1 MKNNN
6 NSNQNYSS
14 LAKWLHW
21 SFVVLFAY
29 GIYKQVDDLSDLEDL
44 SLLKFEIF
52 FAFIFLLFLAFRF
65 VYMTTTQKTS
75 LPDNTSRVQKFAA
88 KLVHYSMYF
97 CLFIIVLSGL
107 MIGFLYW
114 FDIKN
119 GYFIEFFIFV
129 HESFFSIIYWLISI
143 HVIASIYH
151 RFKQDG
157 VWNSMVPF
165 LKENKKQIK
174 FKN

>member
-1 MKNNN
+1 MKMKNNF
-6 NSNQNYSS
+6 NSYPKYSL
-14 LAKWLHW
+14 LAKCLHW

-29 GIYKQVDDLSDLEDL
+29 GIYKQVEDLSDLEDL

-65 VYMTTTQKTS
+65 VYMTKTQNSS
-75 LPDNTSRVQKFAA
+75 LPENTSKAQKIAA
-88 KLVHYSMYF
+88 KLVHLSMYF
-97 CLFIIVLSGL
+97 CLFGIVLSGL

-114 FDIKN
+114 FGIKV
-119 GYFIEFFIFV
+119 GYLIEFSIFI
-129 HESFFSIIYWLISI
+129 HESFFSIIYWLISL

-165 LKENKKQIK
+165 LKENKTLIK
-174 FKN
+174 

>member
-1 MKNNN
+1 MKMKNNF
-6 NSNQNYSS
+6 NSYPKYSL
-14 LAKWLHW
+14 LAKCLHW

-29 GIYKQVDDLSDLEDL
+29 GIYKQVEDLSDLEDL

-114 FDIKN
+114 FGIKE
-119 GYFIEFFIFV
+119 GYLIEFSIFI

-143 HVIASIYH
+143 HVIASVYH

-165 LKENKKQIK
+165 LKENKTLIK
-174 FKN
+174 

>member
-1 MKNNN
+1 MKMKNNF
-6 NSNQNYSS
+6 NSYPKYSL
-14 LAKWLHW
+14 LAKCLHW

-29 GIYKQVDDLSDLEDL
+29 GIYKQVEDLSDLEDL

-65 VYMTTTQKTS
+65 VYMTKTQRSS
-75 LPDNTSRVQKFAA
+75 LPENTPKAQKLAA
-88 KLVHYSMYF
+88 KLVHFSMYF
-97 CLFIIVLSGL
+97 CLFGIVSSGL

-114 FDIKN
+114 FGIKV
-119 GYFIEFFIFV
+119 GYLIEFSIFI
-129 HESFFSIIYWLISI
+129 HESFFSIIYWLISM

-165 LKENKKQIK
+165 LKENKTLI
-174 FKN
+174 N

>member
-29 GIYKQVDDLSDLEDL
+29 GIYKQVEDLSDLEDL

-65 VYMTTTQKTS
+65 VYMTKTQSSS
-75 LPDNTSRVQKFAA
+75 LPENTPKAQKLAA
-88 KLVHYSMYF
+88 KLVHFSMYF
-97 CLFIIVLSGL
+97 CLFGIVSSGL

-114 FDIKN
+114 F
-119 GYFIEFFIFV
+119 
-129 HESFFSIIYWLISI
+129 
-143 HVIASIYH
+143 
-151 RFKQDG
+151 
-157 VWNSMVPF
+157 
-165 LKENKKQIK
+165 
-174 FKN
+174 

>member
-1 MKNNN
+1 MKMKNNF
-6 NSNQNYSS
+6 NSYPKYSL
-14 LAKWLHW
+14 LAKCLHW

-29 GIYKQVDDLSDLEDL
+29 GIYKQVEDLSDLEDL

-65 VYMTTTQKTS
+65 VYMTKTQRSS
-75 LPDNTSRVQKFAA
+75 LPENTPKAQKLAA
-88 KLVHYSMYF
+88 KLVHFSMYF
-97 CLFIIVLSGL
+97 CLFGIVSSGL

-114 FDIKN
+114 FGVKV
-119 GYFIEFFIFV
+119 GYLIEFSIFI

-165 LKENKKQIK
+165 LKENKTEIK
-174 FKN
+174 

>member
-1 MKNNN
+1 MKMKNNF
-6 NSNQNYSS
+6 NSYPKYSL
-14 LAKWLHW
+14 LAKCLHW

-29 GIYKQVDDLSDLEDL
+29 GIYKQVEDLSDLEDL

-65 VYMTTTQKTS
+65 VYMTKTQRSS
-75 LPDNTSRVQKFAA
+75 LPENTPKAQKLTA
-88 KLVHYSMYF
+88 KLVHFSMYF
-97 CLFIIVLSGL
+97 CLFGIVSSGL

-114 FDIKN
+114 FGIKV
-119 GYFIEFFIFV
+119 GYLIEFSIFI

-165 LKENKKQIK
+165 LKENKTQIK
-174 FKN
+174 

>member
-1 MKNNN
+1 MKINY
-6 NSNQNYSS
+6 NSNQSYSS

-21 SFVVLFAY
+21 SFVILFAY
-29 GIYKQVDDLSDLEDL
+29 GIYKQVGELNELEDL

-65 VYMTTTQKTS
+65 VYMTKTQNSS
-75 LPDNTSRVQKFAA
+75 LPENTSKAQKIAA
-88 KLVHYSMYF
+88 KLVHLSMYF
-97 CLFIIVLSGL
+97 CLFGIVLSGL

-114 FDIKN
+114 FGIKG
-119 GYFIEFFIFV
+119 GYLIEFSIFI
-129 HESFFSIIYWLISI
+129 HESFFSIIYWLISL

-165 LKENKKQIK
+165 LKENKTQIK
-174 FKN
+174 

>member
-1 MKNNN
+1 MKMKNNF
-6 NSNQNYSS
+6 NSYPKYSL
-14 LAKWLHW
+14 LAKCLHW

-29 GIYKQVDDLSDLEDL
+29 GIYKQVEDLSDLEDL

-65 VYMTTTQKTS
+65 VYMTKTQRSS
-75 LPDNTSRVQKFAA
+75 LPENTPKAQKLAA
-88 KLVHYSMYF
+88 KLVHFSMYF
-97 CLFIIVLSGL
+97 CLFGIVSSGL

-114 FDIKN
+114 FGIKVGN
-119 GYFIEFFIFV
+119 LIEFSIFI

-165 LKENKKQIK
+165 LKENKTLIK
-174 FKN
+174 

>member
-1 MKNNN
+1 MKINC
-6 NSNQNYSS
+6 NSNQSYSS

-21 SFVVLFAY
+21 SFVILFAY
-29 GIYKQVDDLSDLEDL
+29 GIYKQVGELNELEDL
-44 SLLKFEIF
+44 SLLKFEIV

-65 VYMTTTQKTS
+65 VYMTKTQNSS
-75 LPDNTSRVQKFAA
+75 LPENTSKAQKIAA
-88 KLVHYSMYF
+88 KLVHLSMYF
-97 CLFIIVLSGL
+97 CLFGIVLSGL

-114 FDIKN
+114 FGVKG
-119 GYFIEFFIFV
+119 GYLIEFSIFI
-129 HESFFSIIYWLISI
+129 HESFFSIIYWLISL

-165 LKENKKQIK
+165 LKENKTQ
-174 FKN
+174 NN

>member
-1 MKNNN
+1 MKMKNNF
-6 NSNQNYSS
+6 NSYPKYSL
-14 LAKWLHW
+14 LAKCLHW

-29 GIYKQVDDLSDLEDL
+29 GIYKQVEDLSDLEDL

-65 VYMTTTQKTS
+65 VYMTKTQRSS
-75 LPDNTSRVQKFAA
+75 LPENTPKAQKLAA
-88 KLVHYSMYF
+88 KLVHFSMYF
-97 CLFIIVLSGL
+97 CLFGIVSSGL

-114 FDIKN
+114 FGIKV
-119 GYFIEFFIFV
+119 GYLIEFSIFI

-165 LKENKKQIK
+165 LKENKTLI
-174 FKN
+174 N

>member
-1 MKNNN
+1 MKINS
-6 NSNQNYSS
+6 NSNQSYSS

-21 SFVVLFAY
+21 SFVILFAY
-29 GIYKQVDDLSDLEDL
+29 GIYKQVGELNELEDL

-52 FAFIFLLFLAFRF
+52 FAFIFLLFLVFRF
-65 VYMTTTQKTS
+65 VYMTKTQNSS
-75 LPDNTSRVQKFAA
+75 LPENTSKAQKIAA
-88 KLVHYSMYF
+88 KLVHLSMYF
-97 CLFIIVLSGL
+97 CLFGIVLSGL

-114 FDIKN
+114 FGIKG
-119 GYFIEFFIFV
+119 GYLIEFSIFI
-129 HESFFSIIYWLISI
+129 HESFFSIIYWLISL

-165 LKENKKQIK
+165 LKENKTQ
-174 FKN
+174 NN

>member
-1 MKNNN
+1 MKMKNNF
-6 NSNQNYSS
+6 NSYPKYSL
-14 LAKWLHW
+14 LAKCLHW

-29 GIYKQVDDLSDLEDL
+29 GIYKQVEDLSDLEDL

-65 VYMTTTQKTS
+65 VYMTKTQRSS
-75 LPDNTSRVQKFAA
+75 LPENTPKAQKLAA
-88 KLVHYSMYF
+88 KLVHFSMYF
-97 CLFIIVLSGL
+97 CLFGIVSSGL

-114 FDIKN
+114 FGIKV
-119 GYFIEFFIFV
+119 GYLIEFSIFI

-165 LKENKKQIK
+165 LKENKTQIK
-174 FKN
+174 

>member
-1 MKNNN
+1 MKINC
-6 NSNQNYSS
+6 NSNQSYSS

-21 SFVVLFAY
+21 SFVILFAY
-29 GIYKQVDDLSDLEDL
+29 GIYKQVGELNELEDL

-65 VYMTTTQKTS
+65 VYMTKTQNSS
-75 LPDNTSRVQKFAA
+75 LPENTSKAQKIAA
-88 KLVHYSMYF
+88 KLVHLSMYF
-97 CLFIIVLSGL
+97 CLFGIVLSGL

-114 FDIKN
+114 FGIKG
-119 GYFIEFFIFV
+119 GYLIEFSIFI
-129 HESFFSIIYWLISI
+129 HESFFSIIYWLISL

-165 LKENKKQIK
+165 LKENKTQIK
-174 FKN
+174 

>member
-21 SFVVLFAY
+21 SFVILFAY

-65 VYMTTTQKTS
+65 VYMTKTQSSS
-75 LPDNTSRVQKFAA
+75 LPDNTSRVQKLAA
-88 KLVHYSMYF
+88 KLVHFSMYF
-97 CLFIIVLSGL
+97 CLFGIVSSGL

-114 FDIKN
+114 FGIKE
-119 GYFIEFFIFV
+119 GYLIEFSIFV
-129 HESFFSIIYWLISI
+129 HESFFSIIYWLISL

-165 LKENKKQIK
+165 LKENKTQIK
-174 FKN
+174 K

>member
-1 MKNNN
+1 MKMKNNF
-6 NSNQNYSS
+6 NSYPKYSL
-14 LAKWLHW
+14 LAKCLHW

-29 GIYKQVDDLSDLEDL
+29 GIYKQVEDLSDLEDL

-65 VYMTTTQKTS
+65 VYMTKTQRSS
-75 LPDNTSRVQKFAA
+75 LPENTPKAQKLAA
-88 KLVHYSMYF
+88 KLVHFSMYF
-97 CLFIIVLSGL
+97 CLFGIVSSGL

-114 FDIKN
+114 FGIKV
-119 GYFIEFFIFV
+119 GYLIKFSIFI

-165 LKENKKQIK
+165 LKENKTLIK
-174 FKN
+174 

>member
-1 MKNNN
+1 MKNNS
-6 NSNQNYSS
+6 NSKQNYSS

-44 SLLKFEIF
+44 SLLKLEIF

-75 LPDNTSRVQKFAA
+75 LPDNTYRVQKLTA

-114 FDIKN
+114 FGIKK
-119 GYFIEFFIFV
+119 GYLIEFSIFI

-165 LKENKKQIK
+165 LKENK
-174 FKN
+174 FK

>member
-29 GIYKQVDDLSDLEDL
+29 GIYKQVEDLSDLEDL

-52 FAFIFLLFLAFRF
+52 FAFIFLLFLVFRF
-65 VYMTTTQKTS
+65 VYMTRTQKTS
-75 LPDNTSRVQKFAA
+75 LPENTSKAQKLAA
-88 KLVHYSMYF
+88 KIVHFSMYL
-97 CLFIIVLSGL
+97 CLFVIVLSGL

-114 FDIKN
+114 FGIKD
-119 GYFIEFFIFV
+119 GYIIEFSIFM
-129 HESFFSIIYWLISI
+129 HESFFSIVYWLISL

-151 RFKQDG
+151 RLKQDG

-165 LKENKKQIK
+165 LKENKTQIK
-174 FKN
+174 

>member
-1 MKNNN
+1 MKMKNNF
-6 NSNQNYSS
+6 NSYPKYSL
-14 LAKWLHW
+14 LAKCLHW

-29 GIYKQVDDLSDLEDL
+29 GIYQQVEDLSDSEDL

-65 VYMTTTQKTS
+65 VYMTKTQNSS
-75 LPDNTSRVQKFAA
+75 LPENTSKAQKIAA
-88 KLVHYSMYF
+88 KLVHFSMYF
-97 CLFIIVLSGL
+97 CLFGIVSSGL

-114 FDIKN
+114 FGIKV
-119 GYFIEFFIFV
+119 GYLIEFSIFI

-157 VWNSMVPF
+157 VWNSMAPF
-165 LKENKKQIK
+165 LKENKTLIK
-174 FKN
+174 

>member
-1 MKNNN
+1 MKINC
-6 NSNQNYSS
+6 NSNQSYSS

-21 SFVVLFAY
+21 SFVILFAY
-29 GIYKQVDDLSDLEDL
+29 GIYKQVGELNELEDL

-65 VYMTTTQKTS
+65 VYMTKTQNSS
-75 LPDNTSRVQKFAA
+75 LPENTSKAQKIAA
-88 KLVHYSMYF
+88 KLVHLSMYF
-97 CLFIIVLSGL
+97 CLFGIVLSGL

-114 FDIKN
+114 FGIKG
-119 GYFIEFFIFV
+119 GYLIEFSIFI
-129 HESFFSIIYWLISI
+129 HESFFSIIYWLISL

-165 LKENKKQIK
+165 FKENKTQ
-174 FKN
+174 NN

>member
-1 MKNNN
+1 MKMKNNF
-6 NSNQNYSS
+6 NSYPKYSL
-14 LAKWLHW
+14 LAKCLHW

-29 GIYKQVDDLSDLEDL
+29 GIYKQVEDLSDLEDL

-65 VYMTTTQKTS
+65 VYMTKTQRSS
-75 LPDNTSRVQKFAA
+75 LPENTPKAQKLAA
-88 KLVHYSMYF
+88 KLVHFSMYF
-97 CLFIIVLSGL
+97 CLFGIVSSGL

-114 FDIKN
+114 FGIKV
-119 GYFIEFFIFV
+119 GYLIEFSIFI

-165 LKENKKQIK
+165 FKENKS
-174 FKN
+174 

>member
-1 MKNNN
+1 MKMKNNF
-6 NSNQNYSS
+6 NSYPKYSL
-14 LAKWLHW
+14 LAKCLHW

-29 GIYKQVDDLSDLEDL
+29 GIYKQVEDLSDLEDL

-65 VYMTTTQKTS
+65 VYMTKTQRSS
-75 LPDNTSRVQKFAA
+75 LPENTPKAQKLAA
-88 KLVHYSMYF
+88 KLVHFSMYF
-97 CLFIIVLSGL
+97 CLFGIVSSGL

-114 FDIKN
+114 FGIKD
-119 GYFIEFFIFV
+119 GYFIEFSIFI

-165 LKENKKQIK
+165 LKENKTLIK
-174 FKN
+174 

>member
-1 MKNNN
+1 MKMKNNF
-6 NSNQNYSS
+6 NSYPKYSL
-14 LAKWLHW
+14 LAKCLHW

-29 GIYKQVDDLSDLEDL
+29 GIYKQVEDLSDLEDL

-65 VYMTTTQKTS
+65 VYMTKSQRSS
-75 LPDNTSRVQKFAA
+75 LPENTPKAQKLAA
-88 KLVHYSMYF
+88 KLVHFSMYF
-97 CLFIIVLSGL
+97 CLFGIVSSGL

-114 FDIKN
+114 FGIKV
-119 GYFIEFFIFV
+119 GYLIEFSIFI

-165 LKENKKQIK
+165 LKENKTLIK
-174 FKN
+174 

>member
-1 MKNNN
+1 MKI
-6 NSNQNYSS
+6 NSNSKQSYSS

-21 SFVVLFAY
+21 SFVILFAY
-29 GIYKQVDDLSDLEDL
+29 GIYKQVEELNELEDF

-52 FAFIFLLFLAFRF
+52 FAFIFLLFLVFRF
-65 VYMTTTQKTS
+65 VYMTKTQNSS
-75 LPDNTSRVQKFAA
+75 LPENTSKAQKIAA
-88 KLVHYSMYF
+88 KLVHLSMYF
-97 CLFIIVLSGL
+97 CLFGIVLSGL

-114 FDIKN
+114 FGIKG
-119 GYFIEFFIFV
+119 GYLIEFSIFI
-129 HESFFSIIYWLISI
+129 HESFFSIIYWLISL

-165 LKENKKQIK
+165 FKENKTQ
-174 FKN
+174 NN